1 MTSARQRIYDK
12 LRKAVM
18 GDDAAYDWITCEYF
32 GPDSFLAVCAASH
45 VNPRFIRNLLDSALS
60 KGPKGPAFRTGYVQ
74 SNRYQPNE
82 DEASIDDFALGD
94 GDSW

>member
-1 MTSARQRIYDK
+1 MTPLGRIRDT
-12 LRKAVM
+12 LQKAIG
-18 GDDAAYDWITCEYF
+18 GDDAAHDWITCEYS
-32 GPDSFLAVCAASH
+32 GPDSFLAVCAAGH
-45 VNPRFIRNLLDSALS
+45 INPVFVRNLLDSVLS

-74 SNRYQPNE
+74 SNRYLLNE